1 MSPIRFN
8 PIGVPVSSSQSISA
22 SVCLSAEPLNIPS
35 TASYAEWAD
44 SPSGSNG
51 LPVVR
56 TVVGNVVLIST
67 PPPGPTPT
75 PEPECPLED
84 TILREQCDGKNY
96 VRVYA
101 DGTCDENG
109 IPNEY
114 QDVLCFNTA
123 FYGCGGDI
131 EGCGEPE

>member
-8 PIGVPVSSSQSISA
+8 PIGVPVSSSQAISA

-51 LPVVR
+51 LPFVR

-75 PEPECPLED
+75 PEPECPAEG
-84 TILREQCDGKNY
+84 TFLRQVCDLNNL
-96 VRVYA
+96 VDVFA
-101 DGTCDENG
+101 DGTCDNG
-109 IPNEY
+109 IPNETQTIVCY
-114 QDVLCFNTA
+114 NTTQ
-123 FYGCGGDI
+123 CGGDF

>member
-1 MSPIRFN
+1 MSSIRFN
-8 PIGVPVSSSQSISA
+8 PGGVPVSSSQAVSA
-22 SVCLSAEPLNIPS
+22 SVCLSAGTVPP

-51 LPVVR
+51 LPFVR

-75 PEPECPLED
+75 PEPECPAEG
-84 TILREQCDGKNY
+84 TFLRQVCDELGNL
-96 VRVYA
+96 VDIFA
-101 DGTCDENG
+101 DGSCDEEE
-109 IPNEY
+109 PVVVCY
-114 QDVLCFNTA
+114 NTTQ
-123 FYGCGGDI
+123 CGGEI